1 MKLLALETSTEN
13 CSVAL
18 LNEDKITFR
27 SELAPQHHAEIIIPM
42 IDSLLK
48 ESSVSKDDLDG
59 IVLSQGPGSFT
70 GVRIAASTAQGMALG
85 LNKKVALV
93 TSLEA
98 LATESLSVC
107 SNSPDYIVSSIDAR
121 MGEVY
126 LAVYKNENSSLVLM
140 DEDRVLKPED
150 AIALIKSIVKS
161 DNILLAGTGIEVLK
175 KHGFESDL
183 KLSASYPQAQ
193 FILEKGKELFLN
205 GKTVDAS
212 QALPLY
218 VRNEVTWKKV
228 SEQHQ

>member
-18 LNEDKITFR
+18 LNEDKITFK

-48 ESSVSKDDLDG
+48 ENDVSKDDLDG

-70 GVRIAASTAQGMALG
+70 GVRIAASTAQGLALG
-85 LNKKVALV
+85 LEKKVALV
-93 TSLEA
+93 TSLETIA
-98 LATESLSVC
+98 VEAI
-107 SNSPDYIVSSIDAR
+107 SNSNTTPDYVVSSIDAR

-126 LAVYKNENSSLVLM
+126 LAVYKNENGKLVLL
-140 DEDRVLKPED
+140 DEERVLKPED
-150 AIALIKSIVKS
+150 AITTIKSLLKS
-161 DNILLAGTGIEVLK
+161 QNYLLAGTGIAVLQ
-175 KHGFESDL
+175 KHGFDTES
-183 KLSASYPQAQ
+183 KVSADFPQAQ
-193 FILEKGKELFLN
+193 FILKKGSELFEKGN
-205 GKTVDAS
+205 VVDAS

-228 SEQHQ
+228 SEQHH